1 MNLITP
7 QNWVDYELIDS
18 GNFEKLE
25 RFGKYIVS
33 RPEPQ
38 AIWDKAF
45 SDSEWRKMAHAEF
58 RKENAGG
65 LASEKGEWVLK
76 PEMAQQ
82 WFINYKYKSMEIK
95 MRLGLTSFKHVGVFP
110 EQADNWNYIYD
121 SINELKTTEQPKV
134 LNLFAYTGGA
144 SLVAKAA
151 GADVV
156 HVDSI
161 KQVINWSSE
170 NMVASN
176 LSDIR
181 WVIEDA
187 VKFVNREVKRGK
199 LYNGIILDPPSYGH
213 GPNGERWIL
222 EDKLNELLK
231 QCKQLLN
238 PKNNFFI
245 LNLYSTGV
253 SSIMAETL
261 VESIFGKQI
270 DNEVGA
276 LYLNDKSDRKLPT
289 GVVYRFKNL

>member
-1 MNLITP
+1 MKLITP
-7 QNWVDYELIDS
+7 QNWVEYELIDA

-25 RFGKYIVS
+25 RFGKYVVS

-38 AIWDKAF
+38 AIWDKAL
-45 SDSEWRKMAHAEF
+45 SEKEWHSLANAEF
-58 RKENAGG
+58 NKEKSGG
-65 LASEKGEWVLK
+65 LAGEKGEWLIK
-76 PEMAQQ
+76 PGMAEQWHIGYQYKEMT
-82 WFINYKYKSMEIK
+82 IK
-95 MRLGLTSFKHVGVFP
+95 MRLGLTSFKHVGIFP

-121 SINELKTTEQPKV
+121 SLTSLKTKETPKV

-161 KQVINWSSE
+161 KQVINWSAE
-170 NMVASN
+170 NMAASK

-199 LYNGIILDPPSYGH
+199 QYNGIILDPPSYGH
-213 GPNGERWIL
+213 GPNGEKWIL

-231 QCKQLLN
+231 QCKQILS
-238 PKNNFFI
+238 PQNNFFI

-261 VESIFGKQI
+261 VESIFGKQK
-270 DNEVGA
+270 DKEVGA
-276 LYLNDKSDRKLPT
+276 LYLTDKSGRKLPT
-289 GVVYRFKNL
+289 GVLYRFKNL

>member
-1 MNLITP
+1 MKLITP
-7 QNWVDYELIDS
+7 QNWVEYELIDA

-25 RFGKYIVS
+25 RFGKYVVS

-38 AIWDKAF
+38 AIWDKAL
-45 SDSEWRKMAHAEF
+45 SENEWHTMAHAEF
-58 RKENAGG
+58 KKEKAGG
-65 LASEKGEWVLK
+65 LAGEKGEWVIK
-76 PEMAQQ
+76 PGMAEQWHIGYQYKEMT
-82 WFINYKYKSMEIK
+82 IK
-95 MRLGLTSFKHVGVFP
+95 MRLGLTSFKHVGIFP

-121 SINELKTTEQPKV
+121 SLTSLKTKETPKV

-161 KQVINWSSE
+161 KQVINWSAE
-170 NMVASN
+170 NMAASK

-199 LYNGIILDPPSYGH
+199 QYNGIILDPPSYGH
-213 GPNGERWIL
+213 GPNGEKWIL

-231 QCKQLLN
+231 QCKQLLS
-238 PKNNFFI
+238 PQNNFFI

-261 VESIFGKQI
+261 VETIFGKQKDKEI
-270 DNEVGA
+270 GA
-276 LYLNDKSDRKLPT
+276 LYLTDKSGRKLPT
-289 GVVYRFKNL
+289 GVLYRFKNL

>member
-121 SINELKTTEQPKV
+121 SINGLKTTEQPKV

-270 DNEVGA
+270 DKEVGA
-276 LYLNDKSDRKLPT
+276 LYLNDKSGRKLPT
-289 GVVYRFKNL
+289 GVLYRFKNT

>member
-58 RKENAGG
+58 RKENTGG
-65 LASEKGEWVLK
+65 LTSEKGEWVLK

-121 SINELKTTEQPKV
+121 SINGLKTNEQPKV

>member
-1 MNLITP
+1 MKLITP
-7 QNWVDYELIDS
+7 QNWKEYELIDA

-38 AIWDKAF
+38 AIWDKALTEN
-45 SDSEWRKMAHAEF
+45 EWHRMANAEF
-58 RKENAGG
+58 KKEKSGG
-65 LASEKGEWVLK
+65 LAGEKGEWVIK
-76 PEMAQQ
+76 PGMAEQ
-82 WFINYKYKSMEIK
+82 WYINYEYKSMAIK
-95 MRLGLTSFKHVGVFP
+95 MRLGLTSFKHVGIFP

-121 SINELKTTEQPKV
+121 SLSEMKIKEQPKV

-170 NMVASN
+170 NMAASK

-199 LYNGIILDPPSYGH
+199 QYNGIILDPPSYGH
-213 GPNGERWIL
+213 GPNGEKWIL
-222 EDKLNELLK
+222 EDKLNDLLK
-231 QCKQLLN
+231 QCKQLLS
-238 PKNNFFI
+238 PQNNFFI

-261 VESIFGKQI
+261 VETIFGKQKDKEI
-270 DNEVGA
+270 GA
-276 LYLNDKSDRKLPT
+276 LYLNDKSGRKLPT
-289 GVVYRFKNL
+289 GVLYRFKNL

>member
-1 MNLITP
+1 MKLITP
-7 QNWVDYELIDS
+7 QNWVEYELIDA

-25 RFGKYIVS
+25 RFGKYVVS

-38 AIWDKAF
+38 AIWDKAL
-45 SDSEWRKMAHAEF
+45 SENEWHKMAHAEF
-58 RKENAGG
+58 KKEKAGG
-65 LASEKGEWVLK
+65 LAGEKGEWVIK
-76 PEMAQQ
+76 PGMAEQWHIGYQYKEMT
-82 WFINYKYKSMEIK
+82 IK
-95 MRLGLTSFKHVGVFP
+95 MRLGLTSFKHVGIFP

-121 SINELKTTEQPKV
+121 SLIDLKTKETPKV

-161 KQVINWSSE
+161 KQVINWSAE
-170 NMVASN
+170 NMAASK

-199 LYNGIILDPPSYGH
+199 QYNGIILDPPSYGH
-213 GPNGERWIL
+213 GPNGEKWIL
-222 EDKLNELLK
+222 EDKLNDLLK
-231 QCKQLLN
+231 QCKQLLT
-238 PKNNFFI
+238 PQNNFFI

-261 VESIFGKQI
+261 VETIFGKQKDKEI
-270 DNEVGA
+270 GA
-276 LYLNDKSDRKLPT
+276 LYLTDKTGRKLPT
-289 GVVYRFKNL
+289 GVLYRFRNL

>member
-1 MNLITP
+1 MKLITP
-7 QNWVDYELIDS
+7 QSWVEYELIDA

-38 AIWDKAF
+38 AIWDKAL
-45 SDSEWRKMAHAEF
+45 SESEWHKMAHAEF
-58 RKENAGG
+58 KKEKTGG
-65 LASEKGEWVLK
+65 LTAEKGEWVIK
-76 PEMAQQ
+76 PGMAEQ
-82 WFINYKYKSMEIK
+82 WFINYQYKSMNIK
-95 MRLGLTSFKHVGVFP
+95 MRLGLTSFKHVGIFP
-110 EQADNWNYIYD
+110 EQADNWNYIFD
-121 SINELKTTEQPKV
+121 SLSELKTKEQPKV

-161 KQVINWSSE
+161 KQVINWSAE
-170 NMVASN
+170 NTAASN

-199 LYNGIILDPPSYGH
+199 QYNGIILDPPSYGH
-213 GPNGERWIL
+213 GPNGEKWIL

-231 QCKQLLN
+231 QCKQLLS
-238 PKNNFFI
+238 PKENFFI

-261 VESIFGKQI
+261 TESIFGKQK
-270 DNEVGA
+270 DKETGA
-276 LYLNDKSDRKLPT
+276 LYLTDKSGRKLPT
-289 GVVYRFKNL
+289 GVLYRFRNL

>member
-38 AIWDKAF
+38 AIWDKAL
-45 SDSEWRKMAHAEF
+45 SDSEWHKMAHAEF
-58 RKENAGG
+58 RKENSGG
-65 LASEKGEWVLK
+65 LTSEKGEWVLK
-76 PEMAQQ
+76 SEMAQQ
-82 WFINYKYKSMEIK
+82 WFIKYQYKSMEIK

-110 EQADNWNYIYD
+110 EQADNWNYIFD
-121 SINELKTTEQPKV
+121 CINGLKTTEQPKV

-151 GADVV
+151 RADVV

-170 NMVASN
+170 NMIASN

-199 LYNGIILDPPSYGH
+199 MYNGIILDPPSYGH

-231 QCKQLLN
+231 QCKLLLT

-270 DNEVGA
+270 DKEVGA

-289 GVVYRFKNL
+289 GVVYRFRNL

>member
-38 AIWDKAF
+38 AIWDKAL
-45 SDSEWRKMAHAEF
+45 SDSEWHKMAHAEF
-58 RKENAGG
+58 RKENTGG
-65 LASEKGEWVLK
+65 LTSEKGEWVLK

-82 WFINYKYKSMEIK
+82 WFIKYQYKSMEIK

-110 EQADNWNYIYD
+110 EQADNWNYIFD
-121 SINELKTTEQPKV
+121 CINGLKTTEQPKV

-151 GADVV
+151 RADVV

-170 NMVASN
+170 NMIASN

-199 LYNGIILDPPSYGH
+199 MYNGIILDPPSYGH

-231 QCKQLLN
+231 QCKLLLT

-270 DNEVGA
+270 DKEVGA

-289 GVVYRFKNL
+289 GVVYRFRNL

>member
-1 MNLITP
+1 
-7 QNWVDYELIDS
+7 
-18 GNFEKLE
+18 
-25 RFGKYIVS
+25 
-33 RPEPQ
+33 
-38 AIWDKAF
+38 
-45 SDSEWRKMAHAEF
+45 
-58 RKENAGG
+58 
-65 LASEKGEWVLK
+65 
-76 PEMAQQ
+76 
-82 WFINYKYKSMEIK
+82 KSMEIK

-110 EQADNWNYIYD
+110 EQADNWNYIFD
-121 SINELKTTEQPKV
+121 CINGLKTTEQPKV

-151 GADVV
+151 RADVV

-170 NMVASN
+170 NMIASN

-199 LYNGIILDPPSYGH
+199 MYNGIILDPPSYGH

-231 QCKQLLN
+231 QCKLLLT

-270 DNEVGA
+270 DKEVGA

-289 GVVYRFKNL
+289 GVVYRFRNL

>member
-1 MNLITP
+1 MKLITP
-7 QNWVDYELIDS
+7 QNWVEYELIDA

-25 RFGKYIVS
+25 RFGKYVVS

-38 AIWDKAF
+38 AIWDKAL
-45 SDSEWRKMAHAEF
+45 SEKEWHSLANAEF
-58 RKENAGG
+58 NKEKSGG
-65 LASEKGEWVLK
+65 LAGEKGEWLIK
-76 PEMAQQ
+76 PGMAEQWHIGYQYKEMT
-82 WFINYKYKSMEIK
+82 IK
-95 MRLGLTSFKHVGVFP
+95 MRLGLTSFKHVGIFP

-121 SINELKTTEQPKV
+121 SLTSLKTKETPKV

-161 KQVINWSSE
+161 KQVINWSAE
-170 NMVASN
+170 NMAASK

-199 LYNGIILDPPSYGH
+199 QYNGIILDPPSYGH
-213 GPNGERWIL
+213 GPNGEKWIL

-238 PKNNFFI
+238 PQNNFFI

-261 VESIFGKQI
+261 VESIFGKQK
-270 DNEVGA
+270 DKEVGA
-276 LYLNDKSDRKLPT
+276 LYLTDKSGRKLPT
-289 GVVYRFKNL
+289 GVLYRFKNL

>member
-1 MNLITP
+1 MKLITP
-7 QNWVDYELIDS
+7 LNWVEYELIDA

-25 RFGKYIVS
+25 RFGKYVVS

-38 AIWDKAF
+38 AIWDKAL
-45 SDSEWRKMAHAEF
+45 SEKEWHSLANAEF
-58 RKENAGG
+58 NKEKSGG
-65 LASEKGEWVLK
+65 LAGEKGEWLIK
-76 PEMAQQ
+76 PGMAEQWHIGYQYKEMT
-82 WFINYKYKSMEIK
+82 IK
-95 MRLGLTSFKHVGVFP
+95 MRLGLTSFKHVGIFP

-121 SINELKTTEQPKV
+121 SLTSLKTKETPKV

-161 KQVINWSSE
+161 KQVINWSAE
-170 NMVASN
+170 NMAASK

-199 LYNGIILDPPSYGH
+199 QYNGIILDPPSYGH
-213 GPNGERWIL
+213 GPNGEKWIL

-231 QCKQLLN
+231 QCKQILS
-238 PKNNFFI
+238 PQNNFFI

-261 VESIFGKQI
+261 VESIFGKQK
-270 DNEVGA
+270 DKEVGA
-276 LYLNDKSDRKLPT
+276 LYLTDKSGRKLPT
-289 GVVYRFKNL
+289 GVLYRFKNL

>member
-1 MNLITP
+1 MKLITP
-7 QNWVDYELIDS
+7 QSWVEYELIDA

-38 AIWDKAF
+38 AIWDKAL
-45 SDSEWRKMAHAEF
+45 SESEWHKMAHAEF
-58 RKENAGG
+58 KKEKTGG
-65 LASEKGEWVLK
+65 LTAEKGEWVIK
-76 PEMAQQ
+76 PGMAEQ
-82 WFINYKYKSMEIK
+82 WFINYQYKSMNIK
-95 MRLGLTSFKHVGVFP
+95 MRLGLTSFKHVGIFP
-110 EQADNWNYIYD
+110 EQADNWNYIFD
-121 SINELKTTEQPKV
+121 SLSELKTKEQPKV

-161 KQVINWSSE
+161 KQVINWSAE
-170 NMVASN
+170 NRAASN

-199 LYNGIILDPPSYGH
+199 QYNGIILDPPSYGH
-213 GPNGERWIL
+213 GPNGEKWIL

-231 QCKQLLN
+231 QCKQLLS
-238 PKNNFFI
+238 PKENFFI

-261 VESIFGKQI
+261 TESIFGKQK
-270 DNEVGA
+270 DKETGA
-276 LYLNDKSDRKLPT
+276 LYLTDKSGRKLPT
-289 GVVYRFKNL
+289 GVLYRFRNL